1 MCGAAAMREPRV
13 LYDRWRGGGGEV
25 ATEELERGAERAAAA
40 RPRAT
45 ENRCRSGWGPGV
57 RRGSTCFTMKPARA
71 RARSRD
77 RDAAKSMHKPTP
89 DILTQP
95 KRKRKT

>member
-45 ENRCRSGWGPGV
+45 DDREPVSQRVGT
-57 RRGSTCFTMKPARA
+57 GSTSREYVLYNETSTCARA
-71 RARSRD
+71 LAR
-77 RDAAKSMHKPTP
+77 P
-89 DILTQP
+89 
-95 KRKRKT
+95 

>member
-45 ENRCRSGWGPGV
+45 ENRGV
-57 RRGSTCFTMKPARA
+57 AAGGDREYVLYNETSTC
-71 RARSRD
+71 ARSRD

-89 DILTQP
+89 DI
-95 KRKRKT
+95 